1 MKVAYRLPRAFRGAT
16 KLLLDKIL
24 NTVVNYQQQGY
35 KLSLRQLYYQ
45 LVVQNV
51 FPNQLKSYAK
61 LSELLG
67 EARMTGLCDWDVI
80 EDRIRVPRFP
90 NEWSDIPDAMDT
102 LIAVYRRRRWDDQ
115 KNYVEVWVEKDAL
128 SGVLEP
134 ITRSYHAHLLV
145 NRGYSSISA
154 MHDSALRFKRAA
166 HEGKSCFLLYL
177 GDHDPSGEDMVS
189 DIDKRLREFMATVN
203 VNKIA
208 LTREQVD
215 AYSLPPNPAKTTDP
229 RSKAYIEKYG
239 VNSWELDAL
248 PPATLNTL
256 LTSALDPLLDRSL
269 YDAQIALEET
279 DKEKM
284 EQFGDEN
291 VECEEVS

>member
-1 MKVAYRLPRAFRGAT
+1 MKVAYRLARRFRGGT

-24 NTVVNYQQQGY
+24 ATVVSYQQQGY

-67 EARMTGLCDWDVI
+67 EARMVGLCDWDVI

-90 NEWSDIPDAMDT
+90 NEWDDIPGAMAT
-102 LIAVYRRRRWDDQ
+102 LMDVYRRRRWNNQ

-134 ITRSYHAHLLV
+134 ITRDYHVHLLV

-177 GDHDPSGEDMVS
+177 GDHDPSGEDMVT
-189 DIDKRLREFMATVN
+189 DIENRLREFKATVN

-215 AYSLPPNPAKTTDP
+215 AYSLPPNPAKMSDP
-229 RSKAYIEKYG
+229 RSKAYVEKHGDQY
-239 VNSWELDAL
+239 WELDAL
-248 PPATLNTL
+248 PPSILNTL
-256 LTSALDPLLDRSL
+256 LTSALEALLDRSL
-269 YDAQIALEET
+269 YEAQKALEET
-279 DKEKM
+279 DKGKM
-284 EQFGDEN
+284 EQFGNEN
-291 VECEEVS
+291 SEILNGT